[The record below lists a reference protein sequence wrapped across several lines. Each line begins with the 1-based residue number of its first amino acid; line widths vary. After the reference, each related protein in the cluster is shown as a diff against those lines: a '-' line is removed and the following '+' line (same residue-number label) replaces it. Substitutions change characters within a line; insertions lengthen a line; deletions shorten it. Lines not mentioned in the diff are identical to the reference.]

1 MLWERHWQS
10 GQSASGEVVS
20 TTVRMN
26 CSSASRR
33 TRCRP
38 EASGNNVGLV
48 GRAMVD
54 SISEGTQQSFL
65 MASQQAPLSSKVR
78 ETHPPWRGFKP
89 QFITYKE
96 STFTFVG
103 SIVIASL
110 YCGMALLFFA
120 FYLATKKRRESR
132 ESMNAPV
139 LLSPLHT
146 CALLLYNASQENSGC
161 QTYHIFQRI
170 HK

>member
-54 SISEGTQQSFL
+54 SISEGTQHFCDSQCTHKSFL

-110 YCGMALLFFA
+110 YCGMALLF
-120 FYLATKKRRESR
+120 
-132 ESMNAPV
+132 
-139 LLSPLHT
+139 
-146 CALLLYNASQENSGC
+146 YNASQENSGC